1 MSEQKIYPAMIAVM
15 RSIGAIGK
23 NQQNTQQRFN
33 YRGIDDCYNA
43 LHAIMAKEGV
53 FTTSEI
59 LARERQE
66 RTNKNGTV
74 LAFVSAEIKYTF
86 HAEDGSSVS
95 TTVIGEGM
103 DSGDKASN
111 KAMAVAHKYALLQ
124 AFMIATDEQKDP
136 DAETHEVVKYTQKDI
151 DAAIRAADDAE
162 SPDVVREIWQ
172 EAKQH
177 GYLGHVAGYLKKR
190 AETLKQ
196 KDAA

>member
-15 RSIGAIGK
+15 RRIGAIGK
-23 NQQNTQQRFN
+23 NQKNMQQKFN

-43 LHAIMAKEGV
+43 LHAIMAEEGV
-53 FTTSEI
+53 FTTSEV

-86 HAEDGSSVS
+86 HAEDGSNVS

-124 AFMIATDEQKDP
+124 AFMVATDEQKDP
-136 DAETHEVVKYTQKDI
+136 DAESHEVVRYTQKDI
-151 DAAIRAADDAE
+151 DEAIEAADTAE
-162 SPDVVREIWQ
+162 SADMVREIWID
-172 EAKQH
+172 AKQR
-177 GYLGHVAGYLKKR
+177 GYLGHVADYLKSR
-190 AETLKQ
+190 ADALKQ